1 MVNSVVSSRQG
12 AWREREQ
19 ARGQLYR
26 GYYDN
31 RGQALTEVGN
41 KLGESA
47 QYYDMANEQ
56 KKSGKYTSG
65 AKAANAEALRT
76 LRAAALETGKGY
88 TDRATPTS
96 ITKWEGT
103 AKINN
108 STDAR
113 QWGKQELEIKDA
125 EGASSKLR
133 KWEG

>member
-1 MVNSVVSSRQG
+1 MCALRQVDRQPIVPLQQR
-12 AWREREQ
+12 A
-19 ARGQLYR
+19 QLYR

-31 RGQALTEVGN
+31 RGQALTEIGN

-56 KKSGKYTSG
+56 KSSGTYRKKGS
-65 AKAANAEALRT
+65 AANGEAMRT

-88 TDRATPTS
+88 AERATPTA

-103 AKINN
+103 AKIKNT
-108 STDAR
+108 TDPR
-113 QWGKQELEIKDA
+113 QWADQSLEIKDA
-125 EGASSKLR
+125 EGASAKLR